1 MAVGLT
7 IEQQKAIAL
16 AKAKQKMAEGEE
28 AEATSPLESEVNK
41 GFLSNIKASPE
52 TLLSVPRGIL
62 NAGKSAVGLGLAGA
76 DMVGE
81 MATGE
86 DWDMS
91 ENFNKNYPLYQAPK
105 DDLVAQLGV
114 GLGEVAPGVLAGGMG
129 GAALGG
135 KIAGQAGKWL
145 GGFIGGSGG
154 EAVTADKSDGPLI
167 VNDNPEEDGWIDGF
181 KSDPNGDYEDELF
194 KKTANFAEDALLT
207 SILAGTAGKAVG
219 KAGEVVGPIVSDAFN
234 FVRRTVGGWNE
245 LDAHKQK
252 FVKALLDRSS
262 QAFQPNMTEDQIAQ
276 VYEEVVDFVG
286 QNSKL
291 ISEFGDASIDD
302 ITTNLDTVTTLLKKL
317 NPEDPADAVIIHQLE
332 SLRSAAMSGGSSR
345 LQAAIEA
352 PRNDLNKT
360 LDNIQMTRGGT
371 KPEDFPSPVDGKS
384 IDGKPVD
391 NTASKDIAVQEG
403 SKRAAQQTQDTLV
416 KYADDTSR
424 QSDEI
429 IGKAQDDILTEER
442 SMDSLL
448 ESDPEFG
455 PKIQESKSGGI
466 KLNVNDESLDKQT
479 QAVMKA
485 RDIRKMDKG
494 TRDEAYEAIPDKT
507 PADMDSFID
516 VNEKAL
522 EYMSPE
528 LKTLVG
534 NSDGTYKYLNNT
546 VMPKLQ
552 KELNAAYGETIPN
565 KNKIDALQ
573 ALKKNIKEDQVGY
586 LTEHGN
592 EVSINA
598 AKNANKQNIEYSKSW
613 NDGLGEDL
621 KINEAK
627 TRMKPNKF
635 IEEGRSKVLSAIK
648 DPNRRESVKQL
659 YDILGKSGDENL
671 VADIAL
677 AEAVKDI
684 STDGF
689 DLNKITKSLQGMSS
703 SFTGKQAKR
712 IEDFLTKA
720 KAKGANIETLKAD
733 FQKLSANL
741 EDSKKMMYEGYLKDF
756 FEKNPI
762 GGYEPRSNPVK
773 NIENIFTNPHS
784 KDKLDQIIAV
794 AGKDPA
800 AMKGLQAVW
809 ARKAREVLDS
819 QKSTPEIQQILR
831 DYGKQVFPDNPE
843 AIDAIYALNQQS
855 YRVDKAK
862 TARQGA
868 GFDFKEEGKKE
879 QMGINS
885 VLTWMFGVLNPTRA
899 RANTIVK
906 DLASKNDLG
915 GVAKTAGD
923 MILANADEF
932 SQIARQIIQK
942 EKGKMSPES
951 KRRLFRMMTQAGL
964 YSGSETD
971 QQTQSAF
978 DFMGNKSSEKPKEE
992 GPEESSAIWDFFTKK
1007 KPAGE
1012 YQKSIGNGT
1021 PYFTHDDPAYK
1032 DAQKKSDESI
1042 KKTLSK

>member
-7 IEQQKAIAL
+7 VEQQRAIAV
-16 AKAKQKMAEGEE
+16 AKAKAKMAEGAE

-41 GFLSNIKASPE
+41 GFLSSIKASPE

-91 ENFNKNYPLYQAPK
+91 ENFNKNYPLYQAPE

-114 GLGEVAPGVLAGGMG
+114 GLGEVAPGIALGGAG
-129 GAALGG
+129 GAAAGA
-135 KIAGQAGKWL
+135 KIAGKAGGWL
-145 GGFIGGSGG
+145 GGFIGGSAG
-154 EAVTADKSDGPLI
+154 EAVTGDKSDGTLI
-167 VNDNPEEDGWIDGF
+167 VDQDASDESAWLDGDVDGF
-181 KSDPNGDYEDELF
+181 KLNPEGDYEDELF
-194 KKTANFAEDALLT
+194 KKSANFAEDALLT
-207 SILAGTAGKAVG
+207 SILAGTAGRAVSKG
-219 KAGEVVGPIVSDAFN
+219 AEIAGPIVSDAFN
-234 FVRRTVGGWNE
+234 FVKRTVGGWNE

-262 QAFQPNMTEDQIAQ
+262 EAFQPNMTEDQIAQ
-276 VYEEVVDFVG
+276 VYEEVVDFIG
-286 QNSKL
+286 ENSK
-291 ISEFGDASIDD
+291 IVSEFGDASIDD

-332 SLRSAAMSGGSSR
+332 SLRSAAMSGGSPR
-345 LQAAIEA
+345 LQAAIEQ

-360 LDNIQMTRGGT
+360 LDNIQMTRGDT
-371 KPEDFPSPVDGKS
+371 KPEDFPSSVDG
-384 IDGKPVD
+384 V
-391 NTASKDIAVQEG
+391 ASKDIAVQEG
-403 SKRAAQQTQDTLV
+403 SKRAAEQTQETLV
-416 KYADDTSR
+416 KYADSASR

-429 IGKAQDDILTEER
+429 LGKAKDDIVTEEK
-442 SMDSLL
+442 SLDSLL
-448 ESDPEFG
+448 DTDPEFG
-455 PKIQESKSGGI
+455 PKIKENKSGGV
-466 KLNVNDESLDKQT
+466 KLDIHEDSLNKQT
-479 QAVMKA
+479 EAVLKA
-485 RDIRKMDKG
+485 KDIRKTDKG
-494 TRDEAYEAIPDKT
+494 TRDEAYDAIPERT
-507 PADMDSFID
+507 PANMESFSGL
-516 VNEKAL
+516 VKEANEYL
-522 EYMSPE
+522 SPE
-528 LKTLVG
+528 LKDVIG
-534 NSDGTYKYLNNT
+534 KANGSYKYLKND
-546 VMPKLQ
+546 VLPRLQ
-552 KELNAAYGETIPN
+552 KELNSAYNEKIPN
-565 KNKIDALQ
+565 SYKIETLS
-573 ALKKNIKEDQVGY
+573 ALKENITKNQLNEIDNAWLVKSDQGVR
-586 LTEHGN
+586 ES
-592 EVSINA
+592 VD
-598 AKNANKQNIEYSKSW
+598 NANKQNVKYSKSW
-613 NDGLGEDL
+613 NQGVGKEL
-621 KINEAK
+621 KINEVK
-627 TRMKPNKF
+627 NRPIGDQNIDF
-635 IEEGRSKVLSAIK
+635 LQEGRSKVLSTIK
-648 DPNRRESVKQL
+648 DPNKRESVKQL

-677 AEAVKDI
+677 AEAVKEI
-684 STDGF
+684 PTKGF
-689 DLNKITKSLQGMSS
+689 NLDKIVTELQGMSS

-720 KAKGANIETLKAD
+720 KAKGANIETLKSD

-741 EDSKKMMYEGYLKDF
+741 EDSKRMMYEGYLKDF

-762 GGYEPRSNPVK
+762 GGYEPKSNPVK

-784 KDKLDQIIAV
+784 KEKLEQIIAV
-794 AGKDPA
+794 AGNDPN

-809 ARKAREVLDS
+809 ARKARAVLDS
-819 QKSTPEIQQILR
+819 QDSTPDLPQVLR

-862 TARQGA
+862 TARQGD
-868 GFDFKEEGKKE
+868 GFNFKEEGKKE

-906 DLASKNDLG
+906 DLASKHDMTNI
-915 GVAKTAGD
+915 AKDAGD

-932 SQIARQIIQK
+932 SKIARQIIQK

-978 DFMGNKSSEKPKEE
+978 E
-992 GPEESSAIWDFFTKK
+992 
-1007 KPAGE
+1007 
-1012 YQKSIGNGT
+1012 
-1021 PYFTHDDPAYK
+1021 
-1032 DAQKKSDESI
+1032 
-1042 KKTLSK
+1042 